1 MLSKKEVM
9 TRMNSR
15 IRPDQK
21 KFIKAEAKRLK
32 IGEGDL
38 HRKIV
43 DFYMNSNKK

>member
-1 MLSKKEVM
+1 
-9 TRMNSR
+9 MNSR

-21 KFIKAEAKRLK
+21 KFIGTEARKLK
-32 IGEGDL
+32 ITEGEL